1 MTAAVIESGP
11 RPPLRQWLAEAFAGE
26 GSAWLFVFKAALALY
41 AATWLAMWL
50 QLEKPSTTM
59 ITIVL
64 LMHPQSGMVLAKSF
78 YRAIGTLAGSVFGVL
93 LMALFPQQRELFLLS
108 MSLWAALC
116 AGGATLYRNF
126 MSYGFVLAGYTAAIV
141 TLPAV
146 GNPLNVFD
154 SAVMRVSEVLL
165 GVIVAGAVSDLVLPT
180 RLRETLRCEARDQ
193 IGHFLD
199 FARSSTG
206 GAIARGDMEQAY
218 LRFVRGA
225 VQLEN
230 LRAAVIFEDPEA
242 RARSSRIRLLNQ
254 RYMSATTTF
263 QSVHHLINR
272 LQRKGRP
279 DAADAL
285 IALYQPIGEALS
297 PEPAQ
302 RHDPAVLAPRLRA
315 CEQTL
320 PALAQHLRD
329 TLPGEPARLDFD
341 TGAILLQRFADELH
355 GFTLVV
361 SSLRA
366 KRLRGNVE
374 RVQFR
379 RGNDY
384 AGAALAVLRT
394 FLTMIAL
401 GAFWLASGWPH
412 GASAMLIATIFAGL
426 LAMAPNPVSAAFHT
440 LFAQGLGMAMA
451 FVVTFWLLP
460 SCDGYAMFIVATL
473 PFLIPGF
480 YVQAKPLVSTMG
492 VGYGIGFVLSM
503 QLTNRMSYDPAFFIN
518 EAMAQ
523 LAGFGLCAV
532 AFMAIPAIA
541 GTGWQ
546 RARQLRQL
554 RRQVVQ
560 AASAP
565 LAGLAYHFES
575 VNRDLFLQVVT
586 YTRPDS
592 RESRDLLAW
601 ALTVHECGR
610 ALIELRQDM
619 AGSQLPAPLER
630 YAQQAVQAVAW
641 LFEAPDPL
649 RWQQAEQ
656 AVAEAIT
663 GIRRGQSGAQAGS
676 RRVLLHLH
684 QLRSVLRD
692 DESALAPYMP
702 VAEEPVHA
710 S

>member
-1 MTAAVIESGP
+1 MAATATATASLP
-11 RPPLRQWLAEAFAGE
+11 RPSRWPWLAESLAGE
-26 GSAWLFVFKAALALY
+26 GSAWLFVFKSLLALY
-41 AATWLAMWL
+41 LATWLAMWL

-59 ITIVL
+59 ITTAL

-108 MSLWAALC
+108 LSLWVALC

-126 MSYGFVLAGYTAAIV
+126 MAYGFVLAGYTAAIV
-141 TLPAV
+141 TLPAIS
-146 GNPLNVFD
+146 NPLNVFD
-154 SAVMRVSEVLL
+154 SAVMRLSEVML
-165 GVIVAGAVSDLVLPT
+165 GIAVAGVVSDLVWPT
-180 RLRETLRCEARDQ
+180 RLRETLRRSAREQ

-199 FARSSTG
+199 FVRESTG
-206 GAIARGDMEQAY
+206 GAIARRDMEQAY

-263 QSVHHLINR
+263 QSLHHLINR
-272 LQRKGRP
+272 LQRQGRTEV
-279 DAADAL
+279 AGAL
-285 IALYQPIGEALS
+285 IELYAPLGAALS

-302 RHDPAVLAPRLRA
+302 RHEPAVLVPRLRD
-315 CEQTL
+315 CEQAL
-320 PALAQHLRD
+320 PALAQRLRGA
-329 TLPGEPARLDFD
+329 LSVSARLDFD
-341 TGAILLQRFADELH
+341 TGAVLLHSLVDELH
-355 GFTLVV
+355 GFALVAG
-361 SSLRA
+361 SLRA

-374 RVQFR
+374 RVRFR
-379 RGNDY
+379 RGNDNIG
-384 AGAALAVLRT
+384 AGLAVLRT
-394 FLTMIAL
+394 FLTMTAL
-401 GAFWLASGWPH
+401 SAFWLASGWSH

-426 LAMAPNPVSAAFHT
+426 LAMAPNPISAAFQT
-440 LFAQGLGMAMA
+440 LFAQGAGMAMA
-451 FVVTFWLLP
+451 FVVTFALLP
-460 SCDGYAMFIVATL
+460 RCDGYSMFVIATL

-480 YVQAKPLVSTMG
+480 YLQAQPAISTIG
-492 VGYGIGFVLSM
+492 VGYGIGFVSSM
-503 QLTNRMSYDPAFFIN
+503 LLTNRMSYDAAFFIN

-523 LAGFGLCAV
+523 LAGFALCAV
-532 AFMAIPAIA
+532 AFMVIPAIA

-560 AASAP
+560 AATAP
-565 LAGLAYHFES
+565 LPGLGHDFES
-575 VNRDLFLQVVT
+575 VNRDLYLQVVT
-586 YTRPDS
+586 HTRPNS
-592 RESRDLLAW
+592 HESRDLLAW

-610 ALIELRQDM
+610 ALIELRQDL
-619 AGSQLPAPLER
+619 ADSQLPAALEQR
-630 YAQQAVQAVAW
+630 TRQTVQAVAE
-641 LFEAPDPL
+641 LFESPGAA

-656 AVAEAIT
+656 AVGDALDGVASAAT
-663 GIRRGQSGAQAGS
+663 GTPAG

-702 VAEEPVHA
+702 ATENPAHA
-710 S
+710 T

>member
-1 MTAAVIESGP
+1 MTVAVIESGP
-11 RPPLRQWLAEAFAGE
+11 RPPLRQWLAEALTGE

-59 ITIVL
+59 ITVAL

-108 MSLWAALC
+108 MSLWVALC

-141 TLPAV
+141 TLPAI
-146 GNPLNVFD
+146 GNPLTVFD

-165 GVIVAGAVSDLVLPT
+165 GVIVAGAVSDLVFPT
-180 RLRETLRCEARDQ
+180 RLREVLRRSAREQ
-193 IGHFLD
+193 FGHFLD
-199 FARSSTG
+199 FARRSTG
-206 GAIARGDMEQAY
+206 GTIARRDMEQAY

-242 RARSSRIRLLNQ
+242 RARSSRIRLINQ
-254 RYMSATTTF
+254 FYMSATTTF

-272 LQRKGRP
+272 LQRNGRA

-285 IALYQPIGEALS
+285 IALYRPIGEALS

-302 RHDPAVLAPRLRA
+302 QHDPAVLAPRLQA
-315 CEQTL
+315 CEQVL
-320 PALAQHLRD
+320 PALARQLRD
-329 TLPGEPARLDFD
+329 ALPAPAQLDFD
-341 TGAILLQRFADELH
+341 TGAILLQRFADELRD
-355 GFTLVV
+355 FALVEN
-361 SSLRA
+361 SLRA

-384 AGAALAVLRT
+384 AGAGLAVLRT
-394 FLTMIAL
+394 FLTMVAL
-401 GAFWLASGWPH
+401 SVFWLASGWPH

-440 LFAQGLGMAMA
+440 LFAQGVGMAVA
-451 FVVTFWLLP
+451 FVVTFGLLP
-460 SCDGYAMFIVATL
+460 RCDGYTMFIVATL

-480 YVQAKPLVSTMG
+480 YVQSKPAVSTMG
-492 VGYGIGFVLSM
+492 VGYGIGFVSSM
-503 QLTNRMSYDPAFFIN
+503 LLTNRMSYDPAFFIN
-518 EAMAQ
+518 EAIAQ
-523 LAGFGLCAV
+523 LAGFALCAV
-532 AFMAIPAIA
+532 AFMAIPAIT

-565 LAGLAYHFES
+565 LAGLAYRFES

-610 ALIELRQDM
+610 GLIELRQDM
-619 AGSQLPAPLER
+619 AGSQLPASVEQP
-630 YAQQAVQAVAW
+630 AQQAVQAVAR
-641 LFEAPDPL
+641 LFEAPDPA
-649 RWQQAEQ
+649 RWQQAERT
-656 AVAEAIT
+656 VTEAIT
-663 GIRRGQSGAQAGS
+663 GIVRGQSGAQAGS

-702 VAEEPVHA
+702 AAEEPVHA

>member
-1 MTAAVIESGP
+1 MSVSAIESVQ
-11 RPPLRQWLAEAFAGE
+11 RPSRWPWLADFLAGE
-26 GSAWLFVFKAALALY
+26 GNSWIFVFKAALALF
-41 AATWLAMWL
+41 AATWLALWL

-59 ITIVL
+59 ITVTL

-78 YRAIGTLAGSVFGVL
+78 YRAVGTLAGSVFGLL

-108 MSLWAALC
+108 LSLWVALC

-141 TLPAV
+141 TMPAI
-146 GNPLNVFD
+146 GNPLGVFD

-165 GVIVAGAVSDLVLPT
+165 GVIVAGVVSDLVLPG
-180 RLRETLRCEARDQ
+180 RLREVLRRSAREQ
-193 IGHFLD
+193 FGHFLD

-206 GAIARGDMEQAY
+206 GAIARADMEQAY
-218 LRFVRGA
+218 LHFVRGA

-230 LRAAVIFEDPEA
+230 MRAAVIFEDPEA
-242 RARSSRIRLLNQ
+242 RARSSRMRLLNQ
-254 RYMSATTTF
+254 FYMSATTTF

-272 LQRKGRP
+272 LQRSGRGR
-279 DAADAL
+279 AAEAL
-285 IALYQPIGEALS
+285 IALYRPIGAALS
-297 PEPAQ
+297 PGPAQ
-302 RHDPAVLAPRLRA
+302 QHDPAVLAPRLQA
-315 CEQTL
+315 CEQSL
-320 PALAQHLRD
+320 PALAQQLRA
-329 TLPGEPARLDFD
+329 TLPETARIDFD

-355 GFTLVV
+355 DFTLIEN
-361 SSLRA
+361 SLRA

-379 RGNDY
+379 RSNDH

-394 FLTMIAL
+394 FLTMITL
-401 GAFWLASGWPH
+401 SAFWLASGWPH

-426 LAMAPNPVSAAFHT
+426 LAMAPNPISAAFHT
-440 LFAQGLGMAMA
+440 LFAQGLGMAVA
-451 FVVTFWLLP
+451 FVVTFRLLP
-460 SCDGYAMFIVATL
+460 SCDGYIMFIVATL

-480 YVQAKPLVSTMG
+480 YVQSRAAISTMG
-492 VGYGIGFVLSM
+492 VGYCIGLVYSM
-503 QLTNRMSYDPAFFIN
+503 ALTNRMVYDPASFIN
-518 EAMAQ
+518 EVIAQ
-523 LAGFGLCAV
+523 LAGFALSAV
-532 AFMAIPAIA
+532 AFMVIPTIT

-565 LAGLAYHFES
+565 LAGLAYSFES

-586 YTRPDS
+586 HTRPDS

-610 ALIELRQDM
+610 GLIELRQDM
-619 AGSQLPAPLER
+619 ANSQMPAVLEQHTR
-630 YAQQAVQAVAW
+630 QAVLAVAQ
-641 LFEAPDPL
+641 LFEAPDAA

-656 AVAEAIT
+656 AVTDAIT
-663 GIRRGQSGAQAGS
+663 GMAGGQSGAQVGS

-692 DESALAPYMP
+692 DESALASYMP
-702 VAEEPVHA
+702 ATEEPVHA

>member
-1 MTAAVIESGP
+1 MQQPS
-11 RPPLRQWLAEAFAGE
+11 RWSWLADFLAGE
-26 GSAWLFVFKAALALY
+26 GSSWVFVFKAALALFV
-41 AATWLAMWL
+41 ATWLALWL

-59 ITIVL
+59 ITVVL

-93 LMALFPQQRELFLLS
+93 LLALFPQQRELFLLS
-108 MSLWAALC
+108 LSLWVALC

-126 MSYGFVLAGYTAAIV
+126 MSYGFALAGYTAAIV
-141 TLPAV
+141 TLPAI
-146 GNPLNVFD
+146 GNPLTVFD

-165 GVIVAGAVSDLVLPT
+165 GVIVAGVVSDMVWPA
-180 RLRETLRCEARDQ
+180 RLREVLRRSAREQ
-193 IGHFLD
+193 FGHFLD
-199 FARSSTG
+199 FARNSTG
-206 GAIARGDMEQAY
+206 GAIARGEMEQAY

-254 RYMSATTTF
+254 FYMSATTTF

-272 LQRKGRP
+272 LQRSGRS
-279 DAADAL
+279 DAAEAL
-285 IALYQPIGEALS
+285 VALYRPIGAALS
-297 PEPAQ
+297 PPPAQ
-302 RHDPAVLAPRLRA
+302 QHDPAVLAPRLQA
-315 CEQTL
+315 CGQE
-320 PALAQHLRD
+320 
-329 TLPGEPARLDFD
+329 LPGLVQRLRAALPEPARVDFD

-355 GFTLVV
+355 DFTLVEI
-361 SSLRA
+361 SLRA

-379 RGNDY
+379 RGNDRV
-384 AGAALAVLRT
+384 GAALAVLRT
-394 FLTMIAL
+394 FLTMTAL
-401 GAFWLASGWPH
+401 SAFWLASGWPH

-426 LAMAPNPVSAAFHT
+426 LAMAPNPVTAAFRT
-440 LFAQGLGMAMA
+440 LFAQGLGMAAA
-451 FVVTFWLLP
+451 FVVTFGLLP
-460 SCDGYAMFIVATL
+460 SSDGYVMFIVATL

-480 YVQAKPLVSTMG
+480 YVQSWPAVSTMG
-492 VGYGIGFVLSM
+492 VGYGIGFVSSM
-503 QLTNRMSYDPAFFIN
+503 LLTNRMSYDPASFIN

-523 LAGFGLCAV
+523 LAGFALCAV
-532 AFMAIPAIA
+532 AFMVIPAIT

-546 RARQLRQL
+546 RTRQLRQL

-560 AASAP
+560 AAGAP
-565 LAGLAYHFES
+565 LAGLAYEFES

-586 YTRPDS
+586 HTRPDS
-592 RESRDLLAW
+592 RESRELLAW

-610 ALIELRQDM
+610 GLIELRQDL
-619 AGSQLPAPLER
+619 AGSRLPAPLEQR
-630 YAQQAVQAVAW
+630 AQQAVQAVAR
-641 LFEAPDPL
+641 LFEAPDAA

-656 AVAEAIT
+656 AVTDAIT
-663 GIRRGQSGAQAGS
+663 GMADGQSGTQIGS

-702 VAEEPVHA
+702 ATEEPVHA

>member
-1 MTAAVIESGP
+1 MSASAIESMP
-11 RPPLRQWLAEAFAGE
+11 RLSRWPWLADVLAGE
-26 GSAWLFVFKAALALY
+26 GHAWIFVLKAALALY

-59 ITIVL
+59 ITVVL

-93 LMALFPQQRELFLLS
+93 LLALFPQQRVLFLLS
-108 MSLWAALC
+108 LSLWVALC

-126 MSYGFVLAGYTAAIV
+126 MSYGFVLAGYSAAIV
-141 TLPAV
+141 TMPAV
-146 GNPLNVFD
+146 ANPLDVFD

-165 GVIVAGAVSDLVLPT
+165 GVIVAGAVSDLVLPG
-180 RLRETLRCEARDQ
+180 RLREVLRRSAREQ
-193 IGHFLD
+193 FSHFLD
-199 FARSSTG
+199 FARNSTG
-206 GAIARGDMEQAY
+206 GAIARAEMEQAY

-242 RARSSRIRLLNQ
+242 RARSSRMRLINQ
-254 RYMSATTTF
+254 FYMSATTTF

-272 LQRKGRP
+272 LQRSGRG
-279 DAADAL
+279 DAAAAL
-285 IALYQPIGEALS
+285 IALYQPIGAALS
-297 PEPAQ
+297 PPSAQ
-302 RHDPAVLAPRLRA
+302 QHDPAVLAPRLHA
-315 CEQTL
+315 CEQSL
-320 PALAQHLRD
+320 PVLAQQLRAA
-329 TLPGEPARLDFD
+329 LPEPARIDFD
-341 TGAILLQRFADELH
+341 TGAILLRRFADELH
-355 GFTLVV
+355 DFTLVEN
-361 SSLRA
+361 SLRA

-384 AGAALAVLRT
+384 AGAGLAVLRT
-394 FLTMIAL
+394 FLTMITL
-401 GAFWLASGWPH
+401 SAFWLASDWPH

-426 LAMAPNPVSAAFHT
+426 LAMAPNPVTVAFRT
-440 LFAQGLGMAMA
+440 LFAQGTGMAMA
-451 FVVTFWLLP
+451 FLVTFGLLP
-460 SCDGYAMFIVATL
+460 SSDGYVMFVAATL
-473 PFLIPGF
+473 PFLILGF
-480 YVQAKPLVSTMG
+480 YVQAQTAISTMG
-492 VGYGIGFVLSM
+492 VGYGIGFVASM
-503 QLTNRMSYDPAFFIN
+503 LLTNRMNYDPASFIN

-523 LAGFGLCAV
+523 LAGFALCAV
-532 AFMAIPAIA
+532 AFMVLPAVT

-546 RARQLRQL
+546 RERQMRQL
-554 RRQVVQ
+554 RRQVVL

-565 LAGLAYHFES
+565 LTGLLHAFES

-586 YTRPDS
+586 HTRPDS

-610 ALIELRQDM
+610 GLIELRQDM
-619 AGSQLPAPLER
+619 AGSQLPGAVEQHV
-630 YAQQAVQAVAW
+630 QQAVLAVAQ
-641 LFEAPDPL
+641 LFDMPDAANWQRAELAVTEAL
-649 RWQQAEQ
+649 A
-656 AVAEAIT
+656 
-663 GIRRGQSGAQAGS
+663 GIAGGPFAAQAGS

-684 QLRSVLRD
+684 RLRSVLRD

-702 VAEEPVHA
+702 AAEEPVHA

>member
-1 MTAAVIESGP
+1 MSAAAVESAQ
-11 RPPLRQWLAEAFAGE
+11 RPSRQPWLADFLTGE
-26 GSAWLFVFKAALALY
+26 GQSWIFVLKAALALY
-41 AATWLAMWL
+41 VATWLAMWL

-59 ITIVL
+59 ITVLL

-108 MSLWAALC
+108 LSLWVALC

-126 MSYGFVLAGYTAAIV
+126 MSYGFMLAGYSAAIV
-141 TLPAV
+141 TMPAIT
-146 GNPLNVFD
+146 NPLNVFD

-165 GVIVAGAVSDLVLPT
+165 GVIVAGAVSDLVLPG
-180 RLRETLRCEARDQ
+180 RLREVLRRSAREQ
-193 IGHFLD
+193 FGHFLD
-199 FARSSTG
+199 FARNSTG
-206 GAIARGDMEQAY
+206 GAIARADMEQAY
-218 LRFVRGA
+218 LRFVRAA

-242 RARSSRIRLLNQ
+242 RARSSRIRLINQ
-254 RYMSATTTF
+254 LYMAATTTF

-272 LQRKGRP
+272 LQRSGRA
-279 DAADAL
+279 DVADAL
-285 IALYQPIGEALS
+285 VALYQPIGQALS

-302 RHDPAVLAPRLRA
+302 QHDPAVLAPRLQA
-315 CEQTL
+315 CERSV
-320 PALAQHLRD
+320 PALAQQLRA
-329 TLPGEPARLDFD
+329 TLPQVAQTDFD
-341 TGAILLQRFADELH
+341 TGAILLQRFADELRD
-355 GFTLVV
+355 FTLVEN
-361 SSLRA
+361 SLRA

-379 RGNDY
+379 RGNDHVG
-384 AGAALAVLRT
+384 AGLAVLRT
-394 FLTMIAL
+394 FFTMTAL
-401 GAFWLASGWPH
+401 SAFWLASGWPH

-426 LAMAPNPVSAAFHT
+426 LSMAPNPVSTAFRT
-440 LFAQGLGMAMA
+440 LFAQGLGMAAA
-451 FVVTFWLLP
+451 FVVTFGLLP
-460 SCDGYAMFIVATL
+460 SCDGYAMFVMATL
-473 PFLIPGF
+473 PLLIPGY
-480 YVQAKPLVSTMG
+480 YVQSKPAVSTTG
-492 VGYGIGFVLSM
+492 VGYGIGFVSSM
-503 QLTNRMSYDPAFFIN
+503 LLTNQMSYDPAFFLN
-518 EAMAQ
+518 EAIAQ
-523 LAGFGLCAV
+523 LAGFALSAV
-532 AFMAIPAIA
+532 AFMVIPAIT
-541 GTGWQ
+541 GSGWQ

-565 LAGLAYHFES
+565 LAGLAYRFES

-610 ALIELRQDM
+610 GLIELRQDM
-619 AGSQLPAPLER
+619 AGSLLPATVEQL
-630 YAQQAVQAVAW
+630 AQQAVQAVAR
-641 LFEAPDPL
+641 LFEAPDHV

-656 AVAEAIT
+656 AVAAAIM
-663 GIRRGQSGAQAGS
+663 GILRNQPGAQSGS
-676 RRVLLHLH
+676 RRMLLHLH

-702 VAEEPVHA
+702 TAAEPAHA